1 MVKAV
6 GYKLKHNKTKDT
18 WSPPKIEDEIKKIMD
33 GAITIGERHY
43 PDPNNIKDGVTCAI
57 LFDSKTLEKGTLF
70 TICSYTK
77 GLAPEA
83 VAPDMESTKLTLQ
96 PINLQTPEGKKT
108 ELAFSY
114 RCLAFGQII
123 LIESVQ
129 GAGGITLLCKLL
141 TFLLKKYSDGPYSS
155 VELYDIASTEL
166 RDLIQQ
172 KGGVKK
178 ITASLV
184 HDIEKDYSNYASQL
198 SEIRNNVKGTN
209 KFICTWE
216 AEETKVLDEEA
227 TISLFDEAESEFLDS
242 IMIKFKDNSTITGLH
257 KYKEKRHVQ
266 IQLTPEGK
274 VATSEIET
282 ELKRYLKELRDPRN
296 KSLITTEGFL
306 KNVKKKLT

>member
-1 MVKAV
+1 MQ
-6 GYKLKHNKTKDT
+6 
-18 WSPPKIEDEIKKIMD
+18 
-33 GAITIGERHY
+33 IT
-43 PDPNNIKDGVTCAI
+43 N
-57 LFDSKTLEKGTLF
+57 
-70 TICSYTK
+70 
-77 GLAPEA
+77 
-83 VAPDMESTKLTLQ
+83 
-96 PINLQTPEGKKT
+96 
-108 ELAFSY
+108 
-114 RCLAFGQII
+114 
-123 LIESVQ
+123 
-129 GAGGITLLCKLL
+129 
-141 TFLLKKYSDGPYSS
+141 FLVKKYSDGPYSS

-257 KYKEKRHVQ
+257 KYKEKDMCRFN
-266 IQLTPEGK
+266 LLLRGK
-274 VATSEIET
+274 
-282 ELKRYLKELRDPRN
+282 LQPQK
-296 KSLITTEGFL
+296 
-306 KNVKKKLT
+306 